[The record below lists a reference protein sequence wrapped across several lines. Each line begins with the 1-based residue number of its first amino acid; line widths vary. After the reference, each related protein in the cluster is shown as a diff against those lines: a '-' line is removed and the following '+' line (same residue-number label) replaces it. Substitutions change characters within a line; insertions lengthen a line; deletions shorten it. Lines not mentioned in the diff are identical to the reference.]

1 MELPCNIYYFVFGNR
16 CKKGILQCLCTVHAF
31 ALVESRAVKVTTV
44 YRCQNRS
51 WSVDNL
57 ILLHV
62 MVNRCEKAEFHDGIE
77 AVLQN
82 SFQL

>member
-1 MELPCNIYYFVFGNR
+1 MQKRKSALSMYCA
-16 CKKGILQCLCTVHAF
+16 CL
-31 ALVESRAVKVTTV
+31 ALVESRAVKVTMV

-57 ILLHV
+57 ILLHA
-62 MVNRCEKAEFHDGIE
+62 MINRCENAEFHDGTE
-77 AVLQN
+77 AVLEN